1 LRYHTI
7 AITALLVSFS
17 IPAFSQQPPPP
28 VAKEDDSAELEQL
41 NKARLLIDAKQP
53 GEALSKHIIKVLDH
67 YSKKYAGFKKEIY
80 CAGNSTESL
89 GYLLKAASEH
99 RESIVLSN
107 TWSTAWFM
115 KAYCHLELG
124 QLAEAKESLKKAIAL
139 SPQNAQF
146 LSERGHIFQLEK
158 NWIEAKESFDSAAD
172 ASGIIADQ
180 KEKNTELG
188 RALRGL
194 GYCQV
199 ELGNLAEAEKTYQR
213 CLEIDPNDKSAKAE
227 IEYVRGQIQK
237 SKPRK

>member
-1 LRYHTI
+1 MRYKAI
-7 AITALLVSFS
+7 AITALLVSLS
-17 IPAFSQQPPPP
+17 LPSFSQQPPAP
-28 VAKEDDSAELEQL
+28 VAKEDESAELEQL
-41 NKARLLIDAKQP
+41 HKARLLIDAKQP

-67 YSKKYAGFKKEIY
+67 YSKKYAGFKKDIY

-124 QLAEAKESLKKAIAL
+124 QLSEAKESLNKAIAL
-139 SPQNAQF
+139 SPENAQF

-158 NWIEAKESFDSAAD
+158 NWTEAKQSFESAAD
-172 ASGIIADQ
+172 ASGIIPDQ
-180 KEKNTELG
+180 KEKNAELG

-199 ELGNLAEAEKTYQR
+199 EMGNLAEAEKSYQR

-227 IEYVRGQIQK
+227 LDYVRGQIEK
-237 SKPRK
+237 AKARK